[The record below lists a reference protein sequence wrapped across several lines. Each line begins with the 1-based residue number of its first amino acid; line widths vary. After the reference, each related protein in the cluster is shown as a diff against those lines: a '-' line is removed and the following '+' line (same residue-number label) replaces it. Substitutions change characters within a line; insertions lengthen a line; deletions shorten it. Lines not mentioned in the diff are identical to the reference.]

1 MKPTLILLLL
11 SKFLLLNSESHG
23 QKQKAKI
30 GSGATTK
37 KRQETRSTS
46 NESSGNKT
54 NAVVE
59 QKQPTPTA
67 PKQTYQS
74 NNGSRSQVR
83 YSSATGFS
91 RGDKLLNV
99 GVGLSSYYYGN
110 PIGLSFESG
119 INEDIS
125 VGGQFDYNSGN
136 YDGYY
141 SSSYRWG
148 YSAYYL
154 GVRGSYHVNR
164 LLRINSKN
172 IDLYAGIGLGYQR
185 FRWDDDSYGYG
196 YGYSYNYR
204 SGLFFNYFIGGKYYF
219 TDKIGGFLELG
230 YTGLSSA
237 RVGLA
242 VKF

>member
-1 MKPTLILLLL
+1 MKKPLILLILSTILL
-11 SKFLLLNSESHG
+11 ANLETIA
-23 QKQKAKI
+23 QQQKAKI
-30 GSGATTK
+30 SKSATNK
-37 KRQETRSTS
+37 KRQNNTLKS
-46 NESSGNKT
+46 NESTTNKT
-54 NAVVE
+54 DAMVG
-59 QKQPTPTA
+59 QKQPTPTT
-67 PKQTYQS
+67 PQKNYQPS
-74 NNGSRSQVR
+74 GGSAGRIR
-83 YSSATGFS
+83 YSSGTGFNQS
-91 RGDKLLNV
+91 NKLLNV

-119 INEDIS
+119 VSENIS

-141 SSSYRWG
+141 GSSYRWG

-154 GVRGSYHVNR
+154 GIRGSYHVNQ
-164 LLRINSKN
+164 LLKINSKN
-172 IDLYAGIGLGYQR
+172 VDLYAGVGLGYQR
-185 FRWDDDSYGYG
+185 FRWDDESYGYG
-196 YGYSYNYR
+196 YGYNYNYR